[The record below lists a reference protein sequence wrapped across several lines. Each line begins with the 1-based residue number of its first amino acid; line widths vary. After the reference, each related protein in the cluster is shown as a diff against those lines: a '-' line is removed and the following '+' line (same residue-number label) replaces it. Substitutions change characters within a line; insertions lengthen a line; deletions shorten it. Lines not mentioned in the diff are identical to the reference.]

1 MKGLLAI
8 FLNECRAVLRSKTLV
23 MLLIASVAWMFAAPR
38 LFTGDG
44 TVSGLREMSLHYS
57 LGGVAA
63 LLAVTLLISATGSIA
78 KERVAKRLALTMVR
92 PVRYFNIA
100 LGKTLA
106 HVLCGALVLAVCAVI
121 EGVRSP
127 DVTCRHVLKPVMP
140 TLRQE
145 AESMYD
151 YYMASSNTPAK
162 VKAARREVVIR
173 LLANRAKDRYDT
185 VETNT
190 CFSWKFDLPKELDG
204 RFGSYSARFRFSAN
218 FDQRED
224 VRGKLAFEEFRG
236 TVSNITQSVIE
247 VPMSVSSLPP
257 SPDGEL
263 IFRNDGIT
271 PVMLRPRRDVELLTP
286 ADSFAWNL
294 ARAYVEL
301 VAMLALLIS
310 FGIFLGASLGRPAAL
325 FTAISILLLSEMAP
339 SVIDQYADELES
351 DKVDAVG
358 LAITRVAMTVTR
370 PVSSLRPL
378 EAVSLDECVEPKEV
392 VSVVLIDFLGLPLFF
407 MLLSALVIPRKQEF

>member
-8 FLNECRAVLRSKTLV
+8 FLNECRTVLRSKTLA
-23 MLLIASVAWMFAAPR
+23 MLLIAGVAWMFAAPC

-63 LLAVTLLISATGSIA
+63 LLAVALLISATGSIA
-78 KERVAKRLALTMVR
+78 KERSAKRLALTMVR

-106 HVLCGALVLAVCAVI
+106 HALCGALVLAVCAVI
-121 EGVRSP
+121 EAVRSP

-151 YYMASSNTPAK
+151 YYIANSNTPAR
-162 VKAARREVVIR
+162 VKAARRDVVIR
-173 LLANRAKDRYDT
+173 MLMNSAKDRYDT
-185 VETNT
+185 VETNA
-190 CFSWKFDLPKELDG
+190 CFAWKFDLPKGLDG
-204 RFGSYSARFRFSAN
+204 RVGQYSARFRFSAN

-224 VRGKLAFEEFRG
+224 VRGRLAFEEFRG
-236 TVSNITQSVIE
+236 VVSNITQSVIE
-247 VPMSVSSLPP
+247 IPLSLSSLPP

-263 IFRNDGIT
+263 IFRNDGKT

-286 ADSFAWNL
+286 GDPFVWNL

-301 VAMLALLIS
+301 VAMLTLLIS

-339 SVIDQYADELES
+339 SVIDQYADELET

-378 EAVSLDECVEPKEV
+378 EALSLDECVEPKEV
-392 VSVVLIDFLGLPLFF
+392 VSVFLIDCIGLPLIF

>member
-8 FLNECRAVLRSKTLV
+8 FLNECRTILRSKTLA
-23 MLLIASVAWMFAAPR
+23 MLLVAGVVWMFVAPR
-38 LFTGDG
+38 FFTGDG

-57 LGGVAA
+57 LGGVVA

-106 HVLCGALVLAVCAVI
+106 HVLCGALVLSVCAII

-145 AESMYD
+145 AEEVYE
-151 YYMASSNTPAK
+151 YCMASSNTPAQ
-162 VKAARREVVIR
+162 VKAARKEVVIR
-173 LLANRAKDRYDT
+173 MLANRAKDRYDT
-185 VETNT
+185 VETNA
-190 CFSWKFDLPKELDG
+190 CYSWKFELPKELEG
-204 RFGSYSARFRFSAN
+204 RVGSYSARFRFSAN

-236 TVSNITQSVIE
+236 VVSNITQSVIE
-247 VPMSVSSLPP
+247 IPLSVSSPPP

-263 IFRNDGIT
+263 IFRNEGKT

-286 ADSFAWNL
+286 GDSFRWNL

-310 FGIFLGASLGRPAAL
+310 FGVFLGASLGRPAAL

-339 SVIDQYADELES
+339 SVVDQYSDDLET

-392 VSVVLIDFLGLPLFF
+392 VSVVLIDFVGLPLVF
-407 MLLSALVIPRKQEF
+407 MLLSAFVIPRKQEF